1 MTDIMNS
8 PAVKQVMKQPGHVSA
23 DGAAQAQG
31 EQPIRAAVVRAAE
44 LARDAESN
52 ARTRQHAKGKM
63 TARERLGLLLD
74 TGSFEEIG
82 RFRGGDINGG
92 KAGSAVITGF
102 GDVYGRKIAV
112 YAQDFSVRG
121 GTLGR
126 AEGEKICHL
135 MDMALDLKVPIVA
148 IVDSGGRP
156 HPGRRR
162 RADAVRPHLPQDL
175 RRQRLRP
182 ADLADPGSV
191 RRRAPCTARR

>member
-74 TGSFEEIG
+74 TGSFEGDRPVPRRRHQRRQG
-82 RFRGGDINGG
+82 RF
-92 KAGSAVITGF
+92 
-102 GDVYGRKIAV
+102 GRHHRI
-112 YAQDFSVRG
+112 R
-121 GTLGR
+121 
-126 AEGEKICHL
+126 
-135 MDMALDLKVPIVA
+135 
-148 IVDSGGRP
+148 
-156 HPGRRR
+156 
-162 RADAVRPHLPQDL
+162 
-175 RRQRLRP
+175 
-182 ADLADPGSV
+182 
-191 RRRAPCTARR
+191 

>member
-1 MTDIMNS
+1 
-8 PAVKQVMKQPGHVSA
+8 
-23 DGAAQAQG
+23 
-31 EQPIRAAVVRAAE
+31 
-44 LARDAESN
+44 
-52 ARTRQHAKGKM
+52 M

-126 AEGEKICHL
+126 AEGEKIC
-135 MDMALDLKVPIVA
+135 
-148 IVDSGGRP
+148 
-156 HPGRRR
+156 
-162 RADAVRPHLPQDL
+162 
-175 RRQRLRP
+175 
-182 ADLADPGSV
+182 
-191 RRRAPCTARR
+191 T

>member
-8 PAVKQVMKQPGHVSA
+8 PAVKQVMKQSGHVSA

-92 KAGSAVITGF
+92 KAGF
-102 GDVYGRKIAV
+102 GRHHRI
-112 YAQDFSVRG
+112 R
-121 GTLGR
+121 
-126 AEGEKICHL
+126 
-135 MDMALDLKVPIVA
+135 
-148 IVDSGGRP
+148 
-156 HPGRRR
+156 
-162 RADAVRPHLPQDL
+162 
-175 RRQRLRP
+175 
-182 ADLADPGSV
+182 
-191 RRRAPCTARR
+191 

>member
-148 IVDSGGRP
+148 IVDSGG
-156 HPGRRR
+156 
-162 RADAVRPHLPQDL
+162 
-175 RRQRLRP
+175 
-182 ADLADPGSV
+182 
-191 RRRAPCTARR
+191 ARIQEGVAALTQ

>member
-92 KAGSAVITGF
+92 KAGSAVITRPF
-102 GDVYGRKIAV
+102 FTSVWISSSLAITSSIVAIIPPSLRRY
-112 YAQDFSVRG
+112 VRG
-121 GTLGR
+121 G
-126 AEGEKICHL
+126 
-135 MDMALDLKVPIVA
+135 
-148 IVDSGGRP
+148 
-156 HPGRRR
+156 
-162 RADAVRPHLPQDL
+162 
-175 RRQRLRP
+175 
-182 ADLADPGSV
+182 LAS
-191 RRRAPCTARR
+191 